1 MITPAEIK
9 TILTVPVLFSHQG
22 EPIYP
27 ILRIVGVLNGKLFGD
42 IFAEETTSTSDGGGS
57 VTLQQFKIPF
67 GWMRSV
73 WHNEGLLLPSLEETI
88 GNWEIIIARDIVA
101 VVENKTETLAM
112 DSKDEVRPYMGL
124 FANLPKVFMPITKVD
139 LASLEPPIGINPLL
153 KWDKTQEQAQTKVRL
168 ARKEKKLIM
177 SFHVRPQKC
186 WICDK
191 FLDAIQKDD
200 EGYYI
205 PVEVFEDDGI
215 VEHLEQILKRKLDL

>member
-73 WHNEGLLLPSLEETI
+73 WHNEGLSLPSLEETI
-88 GNWEIIIARDIVA
+88 GNWEMIIATDTVG
-101 VVENKTETLAM
+101 VVENQTETLAM

-124 FANLPKVFMPITKVD
+124 FANLPKILMSITKVD
-139 LASLEPPIGINPLL
+139 WKNLDPPIGINPLL
-153 KWDKTQEQAQTKVRL
+153 KWDKPQEQAQTKVRI
-168 ARKEKKLIM
+168 ARKESEAIM
-177 SFHVRPQKC
+177 LGCIRQKC

-191 FLDAIQKDD
+191 FVDSIQKDD
-200 EGYYI
+200 DGYYI
-205 PVEVFEDDGI
+205 HVEVFEDDGI

>member
-9 TILTVPVLFSHQG
+9 TILEPSVLFSHQG
-22 EPIYP
+22 EPIFP

-42 IFAEETTSTSDGGGS
+42 IFAEETTSTSDGAGS
-57 VTLQQFKIPF
+57 VTLQNFSIPF
-67 GWMRSV
+67 GWMQSIYFTQGI
-73 WHNEGLLLPSLEETI
+73 ELPSLEDTI
-88 GNWEIIIARDIVA
+88 GNWEIIIARDIVGVIA
-101 VVENKTETLAM
+101 IQENLFSVDNTG
-112 DSKDEVRPYMGL
+112 RCIPYNDM
-124 FANLPKVFMPITKVD
+124 FDLPKMLSTTKVD
-139 LASLEPPIGINPLL
+139 IPIGLNPLL
-153 KWDKTQEQAQTKVRL
+153 KWDKTQQAQTKVRL

-205 PVEVFEDDGI
+205 TVEVFEDDGI
-215 VEHLEQILKRKLDL
+215 VEHLEQILQRKVGL